1 MRYLLL
7 AALLACGCGSAAP
20 PTVEP
25 EDTSL
30 LPLTVG
36 NEWTFQVTDSSGVV
50 SVKTQTVVRT
60 TSTAD
65 GRAAFVMETSRA
77 NNKGTRSVQLIVD
90 GQLLRASEET
100 LDNGAVSNRYVYEP
114 YGLRIDLSA
123 QDINATYSDSHDKHK
138 VDTTGAILETEEKM
152 HTFYVEGV
160 DELVE
165 VPAGTFECVRVR
177 REKVGS
183 TDKTYW
189 YAPGVGKVKEIGGQT
204 EELTAV
210 SLN

>member
-1 MRYLLL
+1 MRYLILVAVFL
-7 AALLACGCGSAAP
+7 SACGQAAP
-20 PTVEP
+20 STSESGDV
-25 EDTSL
+25 SL
-30 LPLTVG
+30 LPLKVG
-36 NEWTFQVTDSSGVV
+36 NTWTFQVTDSSGIV

-77 NNKGTRSVQLIVD
+77 NNKGTRSVQLVED
-90 GQLLRASEET
+90 GRLLRASEET
-100 LDNGAVSNRYVYEP
+100 LDSGAVNNRYVYEP
-114 YGLRIDLSA
+114 YGLRFDLSVQEVGA
-123 QDINATYSDSHDKHK
+123 VYADSHAKLQ
-138 VDTTGAILETEEKM
+138 VDAQGEILETEEKM

-160 DELVE
+160 EELVE
-165 VPAGTFECVRVR
+165 VPAGIFECVRVR

-183 TDKTYW
+183 SDKTYW

-210 SLN
+210 TLN